1 MMGRERM
8 AGSGRE
14 RGVRRRRAA
23 LEHDPAPGEED
34 PWDMRLDQLRANEV
48 LTALGPHHRLAL
60 TLRYV
65 DGLPVAEVAEL
76 LGRTPNATEA
86 LLVRARTAYRR
97 IYLEGEG
104 GDHD

>member
-1 MMGRERM
+1 
-8 AGSGRE
+8 
-14 RGVRRRRAA
+14 
-23 LEHDPAPGEED
+23 
-34 PWDMRLDQLRANEV
+34 MRLDQLRANEV
-48 LTALGPHHRLAL
+48 LAALGPHHRLAL

-65 DGLPVAEVAEL
+65 DGLPVADVAEL

-97 IYLEGEG
+97 AYLEGEG